1 MCFYSPTVR
10 ITYFNKGKA
19 PRAAFG
25 LVESL
30 IGVLVMG
37 TVFVALYAGMATG
50 FQSVRAARENL
61 RATQI
66 LLEKFETIRLY
77 NWDQIIAPGFVPD
90 SFTNRFAPT
99 QTSKGT
105 EYLGR
110 VTISTNMPADMTE
123 VYKSDMRMV
132 VINLS
137 WKSGNQARA
146 RTFTNFVARY
156 GLQNYIV
163 Q

>member
-1 MCFYSPTVR
+1 MKIRFS
-10 ITYFNKGKA
+10 NLN
-19 PRAAFG
+19 RAAKGGFG
-25 LVESL
+25 LTESL
-30 IGVLVMG
+30 VGIVIMG
-37 TVFVALYAGMATG
+37 MVFVALYAGMTTG

-77 NWDQIIAPGFVPD
+77 NWDQITTNGFLPPT
-90 SFTNRFAPT
+90 FTNRYAPS
-99 QTSKGT
+99 QSSKGV
-105 EYLGR
+105 EYVGV
-110 VTISTNMPADMTE
+110 VTITTNMPPGMTE
-123 VYKSDMRMV
+123 PYIEDMRMV
-132 VINLS
+132 TIRLQWGS
-137 WKSGNQARA
+137 SGIPRT

>member
-1 MCFYSPTVR
+1 VR
-10 ITYFNKGKA
+10 ISYSAKA
-19 PRAAFG
+19 KVCGFG
-25 LVESL
+25 LTEAL
-30 IGVLVMG
+30 FGVLVMG
-37 TVFVALYAGMATG
+37 IVFVALYAGMASG

-77 NWDQIIAPGFVPD
+77 NWDQITNSGFVP
-90 SFTNRFAPT
+90 SAFTNTFAPS
-99 QTSKGT
+99 QSSRGI
-105 EYLGR
+105 EYVGR
-110 VTISTNMPADMTE
+110 VTITTNMPITE
-123 VYKSDMRMV
+123 VYKDDMRMV

-137 WKSGNQARA
+137 WTSGSHPQS

>member
-1 MCFYSPTVR
+1 MR
-10 ITYFNKGKA
+10 ISRSTKA
-19 PRAAFG
+19 KVCGFG
-25 LVESL
+25 LIEAL
-30 IGVLVMG
+30 FGVLVMG
-37 TVFVALYAGMATG
+37 IVFVALYAGMATG

-77 NWDQIIAPGFVPD
+77 NWDQVTNSGFVP
-90 SFTNRFAPT
+90 SGFTNVFAPS
-99 QTSKGT
+99 QSSRGI
-105 EYLGR
+105 EYVGR
-110 VTISTNMPADMTE
+110 VTITPNMPPGMTE
-123 VYKSDMRMV
+123 VYTNDMRMV

-137 WKSGNQARA
+137 WTSGPHTQS

>member
-1 MCFYSPTVR
+1 VR
-10 ITYFNKGKA
+10 IRYSNKGKA
-19 PRAAFG
+19 PRAGFG

-30 IGVLVMG
+30 IGVLVIG
-37 TVFVALYAGMATG
+37 TVFIALYAGMATG
-50 FQSVRAARENL
+50 FQSVRSARENL

-77 NWDQIIAPGFVPD
+77 NWDQITAPGFVPAT
-90 SFTNRFAPT
+90 FTNSFAPS
-99 QTSKGT
+99 QGSKGT
-105 EYLGR
+105 PYIGT
-110 VTISTNMPADMTE
+110 VTITTNMPITDI
-123 VYKSDMRMV
+123 YKEDMRMV
-132 VINLS
+132 VINLA
-137 WKSGNQARA
+137 WQSGAQTRV

>member
-1 MCFYSPTVR
+1 VR
-10 ITYFNKGKA
+10 ITYSNKGKA
-19 PRAAFG
+19 PRRGFG

-30 IGVLVMG
+30 IGVVVMG

-77 NWDQIIAPGFVPD
+77 NWDQITATGFVPD
-90 SFTNRFAPT
+90 SFTNKFAPT
-99 QTSKGT
+99 QGSKGT
-105 EYLGR
+105 EYVGR
-110 VTISTNMPADMTE
+110 VTITTNMPPAMTE

-137 WKSGNQARA
+137 WKSGAQTRN
-146 RTFTNFVARY
+146 RTFTNFVAKY

>member
-1 MCFYSPTVR
+1 MMSDA
-10 ITYFNKGKA
+10 G
-19 PRAAFG
+19 FG
-25 LVESL
+25 LTESL
-30 IGVLVMG
+30 FGVLVMG
-37 TVFVALYAGMATG
+37 IVFMALYAGMATG

-77 NWDQIIAPGFVPD
+77 NWDQITNSGFLPPT
-90 SFTNRFAPT
+90 FTNQFAPT
-99 QTSKGT
+99 QGSKGVQ
-105 EYLGR
+105 YIGR
-110 VTISTNMPADMTE
+110 VTISSSMPVTE
-123 VYKSDMRMV
+123 VYKDDMRMV

-137 WKSGNQARA
+137 WNSGGATRS
-146 RTFTNFVARY
+146 RTITNFVARY

>member
-1 MCFYSPTVR
+1 VR
-10 ITYFNKGKA
+10 IKYSNKGKA
-19 PRAAFG
+19 LRLGFG

-30 IGVLVMG
+30 ISVLVMG

-77 NWDQIIAPGFVPD
+77 NWDQITAPGFLPET
-90 SFTNRFAPT
+90 FTNKFAPT
-99 QTSKGT
+99 QGATGT
-105 EYLGR
+105 EYIGR
-110 VTISTNMPADMTE
+110 VTITPSMPPSMTE

-137 WKSGNQARA
+137 WKSGSQARS
-146 RTFTNFVARY
+146 RTFTNFVAKY

>member
-1 MCFYSPTVR
+1 MCFYRNTVQIR
-10 ITYFNKGKA
+10 YFNRGKA
-19 PRAAFG
+19 PRAGFG

-37 TVFVALYAGMATG
+37 IVFVALYAGMATG
-50 FQSVRAARENL
+50 FQSVRASRENL

-77 NWDQIIAPGFVPD
+77 NWDQITAPGFVPET
-90 SFTNRFAPT
+90 FTNKFAPT
-99 QTSKGT
+99 QGSTGT
-105 EYLGR
+105 DYIGR
-110 VTISTNMPADMTE
+110 VTITSNMPPAMTE
-123 VYKSDMRMV
+123 VYTTDMRMV

-137 WKSGNQARA
+137 WKSGAQTRS
-146 RTFTNFVARY
+146 RTFTNFVAKY

>member
-1 MCFYSPTVR
+1 
-10 ITYFNKGKA
+10 
-19 PRAAFG
+19 
-25 LVESL
+25 
-30 IGVLVMG
+30 MG
-37 TVFVALYAGMATG
+37 TVFVALYAGMTTG

-66 LLEKFETIRLY
+66 LLEKFETLRLY
-77 NWDQIIAPGFVPD
+77 NWDQVITPGFIPL
-90 SFTNRFAPT
+90 SFTNRYAPS
-99 QTSKGT
+99 QGSKGT
-105 EYLGR
+105 EYVGT
-110 VTISTNMPADMTE
+110 VTITTNMPPSMTE

-132 VINLS
+132 TIRLD
-137 WKSGNQARA
+137 WTSGGSAKT

>member
-1 MCFYSPTVR
+1 VR
-10 ITYFNKGKA
+10 ISRSAKA
-19 PRAAFG
+19 KVCGFG
-25 LVESL
+25 LTEAL
-30 IGVLVMG
+30 FGVLVMG
-37 TVFVALYAGMATG
+37 IVFVALYAGMATG

-77 NWDQIIAPGFVPD
+77 NWDQITNSGFVPPA
-90 SFTNRFAPT
+90 FTNVFAPS
-99 QTSKGT
+99 QAAKGIA
-105 EYLGR
+105 YVGR
-110 VTISTNMPADMTE
+110 VTIGNMPITE
-123 VYKSDMRMV
+123 VYRDDMRMV

-137 WKSGNQARA
+137 WTSGSHPQS

>member
-1 MCFYSPTVR
+1 MCFYGSTVR
-10 ITYFNKGKA
+10 ITYSSKGKA
-19 PRAAFG
+19 PRGGFG
-25 LVESL
+25 LIESL

-77 NWDQIIAPGFVPD
+77 NWDQITATGFLPD
-90 SFTNRFAPT
+90 SFTNKFAPT
-99 QTSKGT
+99 QGSSGT
-105 EYLGR
+105 EYIDR
-110 VTISTNMPADMTE
+110 VTITSNMPPAMTE

-132 VINLS
+132 
-137 WKSGNQARA
+137 
-146 RTFTNFVARY
+146 
-156 GLQNYIV
+156 
-163 Q
+163 

>member
-1 MCFYSPTVR
+1 VKIRFA
-10 ITYFNKGKA
+10 NKYKA
-19 PRAAFG
+19 AKGGFG
-25 LVESL
+25 LTESL
-30 IGVLVMG
+30 VAVVIMG
-37 TVFVALYAGMATG
+37 MVFVALYAGMASG

-77 NWDQIIAPGFVPD
+77 NWDQITTNGFLPAT
-90 SFTNRFAPT
+90 FTNRYAPG
-99 QTSKGT
+99 QSSKGV
-105 EYLGR
+105 EYVGT
-110 VTISTNMPADMTE
+110 VTISSNMPAGMTE
-123 VYKSDMRMV
+123 PYIEDMRMV
-132 VINLS
+132 AIRLEWGLS
-137 WKSGNQARA
+137 GTPRT